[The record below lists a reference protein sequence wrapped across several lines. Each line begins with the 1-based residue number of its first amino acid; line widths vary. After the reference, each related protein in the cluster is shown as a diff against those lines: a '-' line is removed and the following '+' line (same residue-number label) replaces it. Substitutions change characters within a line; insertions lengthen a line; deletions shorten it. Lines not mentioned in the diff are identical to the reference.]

1 MFSYGQRSKCADL
14 RNSYLLFS
22 IYFTSLRVPLYGLA
36 PKDSLQLTGKDP
48 PHSHAEFP
56 RPDSADRSH
65 GFQPVR
71 QLRQVC
77 IINQNLN
84 YLSIFSTRLNFVCLG
99 HNYRGGQC
107 VWGPFLEFRA
117 EGLSNPFCYTYH
129 SVLLRRMFTT
139 HCLKPMG
146 FLLRRPLQSLASTS
160 KQARQ
165 IQTCCYTS
173 IQVAAF
179 DSASFVSSSRSNSS
193 LLF

>member
-1 MFSYGQRSKCADL
+1 MLSLHLLCFAFWSKFSYGQRSKCADL

-22 IYFTSLRVPLYGLA
+22 IYSTSLRVPLYGLA

-84 YLSIFSTRLNFVCLG
+84 YLSIFSTRLNSVCLG

-107 VWGPFLEFRA
+107 VLGPFWEFRA
-117 EGLSNPFCYTYH
+117 EGLSNLFCYTYH
-129 SVLLRRMFTT
+129 SVLLRRIPKSCIHLQT
-139 HCLKPMG
+139 G
-146 FLLRRPLQSLASTS
+146 SADSGLLLLHFDPG
-160 KQARQ
+160 
-165 IQTCCYTS
+165 CS
-173 IQVAAF
+173 I
-179 DSASFVSSSRSNSS
+179 
-193 LLF
+193 

>member
-1 MFSYGQRSKCADL
+1 MSSLCQVRADTNPVIEKFNFQSSKLFSTLTVTRKNPFQIGCADRIFAFWSKFSYGQRSKCADL

-22 IYFTSLRVPLYGLA
+22 IYSTSLRVPLYGLA

-65 GFQPVR
+65 GFHPVR

-99 HNYRGGQC
+99 HNYRGG
-107 VWGPFLEFRA
+107 
-117 EGLSNPFCYTYH
+117 
-129 SVLLRRMFTT
+129 
-139 HCLKPMG
+139 
-146 FLLRRPLQSLASTS
+146 
-160 KQARQ
+160 
-165 IQTCCYTS
+165 
-173 IQVAAF
+173 
-179 DSASFVSSSRSNSS
+179 
-193 LLF
+193 